1 MEKLRAEYRIEPEMA
16 AEQYVIAMTGM
27 GDTEESMMRLAEAL
41 QEIDEDTLS
50 DEEALYYAEV
60 MLRINQKLLEV
71 A

>member
-1 MEKLRAEYRIEPEMA
+1 MKAYQESDDIASMANEYTAMMM
-16 AEQYVIAMTGM
+16 QYLETMT
-27 GDTEESMMRLAEAL
+27 AL